1 MSTIG
6 PDRAA
11 SVADSERIDSFALKR
26 VEHNYVT
33 IVDLKAMKRKKVKA
47 FDVKSSLSTLSI
59 PRNRIRK
66 IKPMKLNGDEF

>member
-1 MSTIG
+1 MSTID

-11 SVADSERIDSFALKR
+11 SVADSERIDCFALKR
-26 VEHNYVT
+26 VEHNYIT

-66 IKPMKLNGDEF
+66 IKPMKLNGDAF